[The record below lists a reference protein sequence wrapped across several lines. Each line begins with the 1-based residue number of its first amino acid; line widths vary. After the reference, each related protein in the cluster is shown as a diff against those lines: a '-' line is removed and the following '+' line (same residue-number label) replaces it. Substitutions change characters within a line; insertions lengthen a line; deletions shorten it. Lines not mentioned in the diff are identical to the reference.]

1 METSQIPFPFLDT
14 LLKQQNNSTKHLGQA
29 EAFQVRGLIT
39 STCSKAQG
47 CAGGALPTPKSFPCP
62 TRGGQKLLLIFEMRR
77 KELCS
82 TGLFE
87 DVSVRRMQC
96 GI

>member
-1 METSQIPFPFLDT
+1 MEAAQIAFPFLDT
-14 LLKQQNNSTKHLGQA
+14 LLKKQNNSTKHLGQG

-47 CAGGALPTPKSFPCP
+47 CASGVLPTPKSFPCP
-62 TRGGQKLLLIFEMRR
+62 SGGGQKLLLILEMRR

-82 TGLFE
+82 TGLFK